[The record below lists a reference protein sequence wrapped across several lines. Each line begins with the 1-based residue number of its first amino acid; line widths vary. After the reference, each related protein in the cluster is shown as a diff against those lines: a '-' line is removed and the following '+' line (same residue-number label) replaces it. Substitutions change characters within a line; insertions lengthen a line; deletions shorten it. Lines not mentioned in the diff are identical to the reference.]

1 MSTNTN
7 LNSSRLSI
15 NFKDDSSKYNFM
27 LMSIFVCLVFLILVV
42 IFFSKQ
48 FRVYRVTNNMNIYIK
63 FQNMSSMKI
72 ATIKDYRLADFY
84 VCSSY
89 NSAVSGYQLLDY
101 LSTDMVKKV
110 MQCGCRYLEFQL
122 FSNTFGADSTPV
134 ISCGFRT
141 GEWKLALNSINFED
155 VLQTIADNAFRIFDG
170 TDGTPNNQDPLFIS
184 LDLKNNYNYLVN
196 NKIQKLI
203 SKYLATYLLDP
214 SYNYQAKNIALTR
227 LRDLMGK
234 VIIISSD
241 GYQGSSLEEIINY
254 SWNYPKLK
262 RLHYKTV
269 DDEFE
274 GKSTVNTSTTNTT
287 ETSTSTS
294 TSKLQT
300 DVDKTKSVIEYNELK
315 KFNMSGLT
323 IVVPQKE
330 GDFLTTN
337 FNATNAWELGCQF
350 VCMNFQK
357 IDKNMDIYVNKFKN
371 KAFVLKPKSLRP

>member
-1 MSTNTN
+1 MSSNANLN

-15 NFKDDSSKYNFM
+15 NVNDDTSKYNFI
-27 LMSIFVCLVFLILVV
+27 LMSIFIAIVFLILIV

-63 FQNMSSMKI
+63 FQNMESMKK
-72 ATIKDYRLADFY
+72 AALKDYRLADFY

-89 NSAVSGYQLLDY
+89 NSAVSGYQLMDY

-122 FSNTFGADSTPV
+122 FSNTFGTDSTPV
-134 ISCGFRT
+134 VSCGFKT
-141 GEWKLALNSINFED
+141 GEWKLALNTINFED

-196 NKIQKLI
+196 NQIQKLI

-214 SYNYQAKNIALTR
+214 SYNYQAKNIALAK

-234 VIIISSD
+234 VIILSGD
-241 GYQGSSLEEIINY
+241 GYQGSSLEELINY

-274 GKSTVNTSTTNTT
+274 GKTPTP
-287 ETSTSTS
+287 TSTSTS

-300 DVDKTKSVIEYNELK
+300 DIDKTKSIIEYNELK

-330 GDFLTTN
+330 GDFLTKN
-337 FNATNAWELGCQF
+337 FDATNAWALGCQF

>member
-234 VIIISSD
+234 VIILSSD

-274 GKSTVNTSTTNTT
+274 GKSTVNTSTSNTT
-287 ETSTSTS
+287 ETS

>member
-1 MSTNTN
+1 
-7 LNSSRLSI
+7 
-15 NFKDDSSKYNFM
+15 
-27 LMSIFVCLVFLILVV
+27 
-42 IFFSKQ
+42 
-48 FRVYRVTNNMNIYIK
+48 
-63 FQNMSSMKI
+63 
-72 ATIKDYRLADFY
+72 
-84 VCSSY
+84 
-89 NSAVSGYQLLDY
+89 VSGYQFLDY

-122 FSNTFGADSTPV
+122 FSNSFGADSTPV
-134 ISCGFRT
+134 VSCGFRT
-141 GEWKLALNSINFED
+141 GEWKLALNTINFED
-155 VLQTIADNAFRIFDG
+155 VLQTIADNAFRVFDG

-196 NKIQKLI
+196 NQIQKLF

-234 VIIISSD
+234 VIILSSD

-262 RLHYKTV
+262 RLHYTAV

-274 GKSTVNTSTTNTT
+274 GKTPSPTLPSSTSSSIS
-287 ETSTSTS
+287 TSTSTS

-300 DVDKTKSVIEYNELK
+300 DVDKTKSIIEYNELK

-330 GDFLTTN
+330 GDFLTKN
-337 FNATNAWELGCQF
+337 FDATNAWELGCQF

>member
-214 SYNYQAKNIALTR
+214 SYNYQAKNIALAR

-234 VIIISSD
+234 VIILSSD

>member
-1 MSTNTN
+1 MSSNANLN

-15 NFKDDSSKYNFM
+15 NFNDDTSKYNFM
-27 LMSIFVCLVFLILVV
+27 LMSIFIAIVFLILIM

-63 FQNMSSMKI
+63 FQNIESLKTGSL
-72 ATIKDYRLADFY
+72 KDYRLADFY

-89 NSAVSGYQLLDY
+89 NSAVSGYQLVDY

-110 MQCGCRYLEFQL
+110 MQCGCRYLEFQV

-141 GEWKLALNSINFED
+141 GEWKLSLNTINFED

-170 TDGTPNNQDPLFIS
+170 TEGTPNNQDPLFIS

-196 NKIQKLI
+196 NQIQKLI

-214 SYNYQAKNIALTR
+214 SYNYQAKNIAMAR
-227 LRDLMGK
+227 MKDLMSK
-234 VIIISSD
+234 VIIFSSD

-262 RLHYKTV
+262 RLHYKAV

-274 GKSTVNTSTTNTT
+274 GKTVASSTSPTSPTST
-287 ETSTSTS
+287 

-300 DVDKTKSVIEYNELK
+300 DVDKTKSIIEYNQLK

-330 GDFLTTN
+330 GDFVTHN
-337 FNATNAWELGCQF
+337 FDATNAWSLGCQF

-357 IDKNMDIYVNKFKN
+357 IDKNIDIYVNKFKN

>member
-15 NFKDDSSKYNFM
+15 NFADDTSKYNFI
-27 LMSIFVCLVFLILVV
+27 LMSIFICLVFLILVV

-63 FQNMSSMKI
+63 FQNMESMKI
-72 ATIKDYRLADFY
+72 ATLKNYRLADFY

-141 GEWKLALNSINFED
+141 GEWKLSLNTINFED

-196 NKIQKLI
+196 NQIQKLI

-234 VIIISSD
+234 VIILSSD

-262 RLHYKTV
+262 RLHYKAV

-274 GKSTVNTSTTNTT
+274 GKTPTPTLPS
-287 ETSTSTS
+287 STSTS
-294 TSKLQT
+294 TSKLQS
-300 DVDKTKSVIEYNELK
+300 DVDKTKSIIEYNELK

-323 IVVPQKE
+323 IVVPHKE
-330 GDFLTTN
+330 GDFMTTN